1 MANDTRAMNTDKKP
15 AILRFLNYKEADL
28 AQFEKSAEYI
38 FRDSASAI
46 HLRYTNFL
54 DKKHPADSME
64 TLERHW
70 HGEVKGRLF
79 KHVICSFGD
88 PMMQPE
94 LGFDIMRE
102 FALSFADYPFLFAIH
117 TDVPRRIHAHAL
129 LGMTNLRTGK
139 RYSQGGTEL
148 YLAKVQMNLLLQAH
162 GLCPIRGE
170 GLSVCPS
177 EAGSVNNET
186 ERDPPCD
193 VASFEEAMSE
203 TSGTELVPPQDPM
216 MMSPAPAPCVCDP
229 FQQFSYAMQMAYFM
243 KGRNFHV

>member
-1 MANDTRAMNTDKKP
+1 MANDQGTVSLKKP
-15 AILRFLNYKEADL
+15 AILRFLNYNDASLK
-28 AQFEKSAEYI
+28 QFERSARYV
-38 FRDSASAI
+38 FRDTASEA
-46 HLRYTNFL
+46 HLRYARFMTK
-54 DKKHPADSME
+54 DHPERS
-64 TLERHW
+64 LELIERRW

-79 KHVICSFGD
+79 KHIVCSFGD
-88 PMMQPE
+88 PMMSPK
-94 LGFDIMRE
+94 LGFDIMQE
-102 FALSFADYPFLFAIH
+102 FALFFADYPFLFAIH
-117 TDVPRRIHAHAL
+117 TDIPRRIHAHAL

-177 EAGSVNNET
+177 EESNVNDET

-193 VASFEEAMSE
+193 VASFEEAMSA
-203 TSGTELVPPQDPM
+203 TSGTELVASQGPM
-216 MMSPAPAPCVCDP
+216 MMSPVPTRVCDP
-229 FQQFSYAMQMAYFM
+229 FQRFSYATQMAYFM